1 MSPPPQDG
9 RVQSASLST
18 SSEERGISRDYL
30 AWYVTS
36 AVGQIWWHGVWLSPG
51 KCKRLA
57 SAPRVGAKMLV
68 LCWDMPA
75 LPESV
80 RARDTYVYPR
90 DQTKATNAW
99 EIFRLMAF
107 CNVEVSKEI
116 TKAFT
121 KDIALNTWGPR
132 LWEAN
137 LQQYQSRNNF
147 FYLPYLFF
155 FPLLCRWTRV
165 ARYNNNNDKNTG
177 FSVKLEFEI
186 NSGDLYSIIYH
197 AICETNHAQKIIHCL
212 LQISI

>member
-9 RVQSASLST
+9 RVQNASLST
-18 SSEERGISRDYL
+18 LSQETGISRDYL

-57 SAPRVGAKMLV
+57 SAPRVGAKTLV

-90 DQTKATNAW
+90 DQTKATNAR

-116 TKAFT
+116 TKAFHERHSFKYLLVPDCEKLT
-121 KDIALNTWGPR
+121 YNSISQEITFLSPLPLFLPLAL
-132 LWEAN
+132 
-137 LQQYQSRNNF
+137 
-147 FYLPYLFF
+147 
-155 FPLLCRWTRV
+155 PL
-165 ARYNNNNDKNTG
+165 N
-177 FSVKLEFEI
+177 
-186 NSGDLYSIIYH
+186 
-197 AICETNHAQKIIHCL
+197 
-212 LQISI
+212 